1 MKEIELYNDHFQEVW
16 KIIPETDY
24 SYQAS
29 SFGRIKSVD
38 RKRYCKMDIHVYIKE
53 ELLNTVFKIMDI
65 VSFG

>member
-38 RKRYCKMDIHVYIKE
+38 RKR
-53 ELLNTVFKIMDI
+53 
-65 VSFG
+65 